1 MGGCVENAYANPN
14 LIMDRVR
21 KAAAAGGEEN
31 GIGCGDG
38 RAAGRGAGRLGA
50 RREEEETDTAA
61 TAENRGRKKERKGSE
76 SHCRHFLCR
85 RIGPDL
91 NWSISHYCSG

>member
-1 MGGCVENAYANPN
+1 MASDAVMAVQQAE
-14 LIMDRVR
+14 
-21 KAAAAGGEEN
+21 
-31 GIGCGDG
+31 
-38 RAAGRGAGRLGA
+38 GRLGA

-85 RIGPDL
+85 
-91 NWSISHYCSG
+91 SISYYCSG